1 MTFARRTFVLLYAA
15 FLTWLDPWNPTSFH
29 PRSSATMRTMLGL
42 DASAAA
48 QREDPAHKTI
58 KGSNKPMAFE
68 GISSCAQTPM
78 PQTGGE
84 HRNTC
89 TKFPCI
95 LSSLCWLARESL
107 HLYARVHRAG
117 EKHTLNW
124 CSNIISQVDSFSK
137 DM

>member
-15 FLTWLDPWNPTSFH
+15 FLTWLEPWNPTSFH

-48 QREDPAHKTI
+48 QREDPAHKTN

-78 PQTGGE
+78 PQTGGGG
-84 HRNTC
+84 NTE
-89 TKFPCI
+89 T
-95 LSSLCWLARESL
+95 LARNF
-107 HLYARVHRAG
+107 HVYCRVFVGLLGRAYICTPG
-117 EKHTLNW
+117 YTGRGR
-124 CSNIISQVDSFSK
+124 NIP
-137 DM
+137 

>member
-1 MTFARRTFVLLYAA
+1 MLLYAA

-48 QREDPAHKTI
+48 QREDPAHKTN

-78 PQTGGE
+78 PQTGGGGTQKHLHE
-84 HRNTC
+84 
-89 TKFPCI
+89 I
-95 LSSLCWLARESL
+95 SMYIVESL
-107 HLYARVHRAG
+107 LA
-117 EKHTLNW
+117 
-124 CSNIISQVDSFSK
+124 C
-137 DM
+137 